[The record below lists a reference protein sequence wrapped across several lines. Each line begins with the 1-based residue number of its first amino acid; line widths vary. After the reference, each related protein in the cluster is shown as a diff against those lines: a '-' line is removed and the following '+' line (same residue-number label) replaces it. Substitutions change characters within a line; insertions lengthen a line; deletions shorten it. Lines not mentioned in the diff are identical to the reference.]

1 MNMKKNDKK
10 ISKKDQEFAQRVV
23 ELAFE
28 FNRYVIENPGIVEKI
43 GADAC
48 IFFQVEG
55 DEEFNAWSREY
66 AAKQH
71 LANDQP
77 VVWINIKK
85 LRPIRSR
92 IEKLELV
99 TV

>member
-1 MNMKKNDKK
+1 MKKNDKK

-28 FNRYVIENPGIVEKI
+28 FNRYVIEHPEITEKI
-43 GADAC
+43 GSRAC

-55 DEEFNAWSREY
+55 DEEFNTWNREY

-71 LANDQP
+71 TSEDQP
-77 VVWINIKK
+77 LVWINIKK
-85 LRPIRSR
+85 LSPIRSR